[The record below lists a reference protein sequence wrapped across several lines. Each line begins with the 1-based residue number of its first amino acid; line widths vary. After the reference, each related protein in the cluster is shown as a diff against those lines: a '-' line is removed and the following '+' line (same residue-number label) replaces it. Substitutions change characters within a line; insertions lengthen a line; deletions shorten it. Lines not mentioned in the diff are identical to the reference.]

1 MHRLAIWLFASAAS
15 AAFRLPISSSP
26 VVASMSSPPL
36 SDSPDVAGNA
46 ERVLYGPGLSIQE
59 RLGPVTGA
67 LRLDKIVQVH
77 HTKRRLDIP
86 WFFKDEAGNE
96 KQTIVVHPLNKRRHR
111 GVDLFYM
118 KSFLKK
124 RVVKYVSGTPILVAS
139 GDEKPPYLAITWGSR
154 PRAFY
159 SAVIHC
165 KKKTTNSSTRHLPP
179 AFRSALSSHGGR
191 RRRSS
196 TGSEITTTPSM
207 TVLDIP

>member
-1 MHRLAIWLFASAAS
+1 
-15 AAFRLPISSSP
+15 
-26 VVASMSSPPL
+26 MSSPPL

-67 LRLDKIVQVH
+67 LRLDRIVQVYY
-77 HTKRRLDIP
+77 TKRRLDIP

-124 RVVKYVSGTPILVAS
+124 GVVKYVSGTPILVAS

-154 PRAFY
+154 SRAFY
-159 SAVIHC
+159 SAVNHC
-165 KKKTTNSSTRHLPP
+165 KKKIGPTRSSTRRLPP
-179 AFRSALSSHGGR
+179 AFRTALSSHGGR
-191 RRRSS
+191 RRRSCS
-196 TGSEITTTPSM
+196 GSAITTTPSM
-207 TVLDIP
+207 KGLDIP

>member
-1 MHRLAIWLFASAAS
+1 
-15 AAFRLPISSSP
+15 
-26 VVASMSSPPL
+26 MSSPPL

-67 LRLDKIVQVH
+67 LRLDRIVQVY

-96 KQTIVVHPLNKRRHR
+96 KQSIVVHPLNKRRHR

-124 RVVKYVSGTPILVAS
+124 GVVKYVSGTPILVAS

-154 PRAFY
+154 SRAFY
-159 SAVIHC
+159 SAVNHC
-165 KKKTTNSSTRHLPP
+165 KKKDPSNAFINAALTTGLQDCVVLTWRTPKEVLQWLCDYHNAFHEGAGYPLVQLMTELLEIKPIP
-179 AFRSALSSHGGR
+179 ALRDPLLLML
-191 RRRSS
+191 
-196 TGSEITTTPSM
+196 TT
-207 TVLDIP
+207 